1 MNDFTFYFKMGWSHI
16 ISKDALDHLLFIAAL
31 SAPFTIR
38 QWRPIL
44 LLVTSFTIGH
54 SITLVLSSTDVIRFD
69 TSWTEFLIPV
79 TIVIAGLIAY
89 QASPKQN
96 NYSYRAL
103 LAVFFGLI
111 HGMGF
116 AGSIRFMLASS
127 QKIAVPLLGF
137 NLGLEAGQV
146 LVLMVILLM
155 AAGLLKMGIRASY
168 FTKGIAFLAIIAGL
182 AMCISRYPL

>member
-38 QWRPIL
+38 QWRPLL

-96 NYSYRAL
+96 NYS
-103 LAVFFGLI
+103 
-111 HGMGF
+111 
-116 AGSIRFMLASS
+116 
-127 QKIAVPLLGF
+127 
-137 NLGLEAGQV
+137 
-146 LVLMVILLM
+146 
-155 AAGLLKMGIRASY
+155 
-168 FTKGIAFLAIIAGL
+168 
-182 AMCISRYPL
+182 

>member
-1 MNDFTFYFKMGWSHI
+1 MFWNFIQIGFEHVIPLGYDHI
-16 ISKDALDHLLFIAAL
+16 LFIVALFFFNSHLKSAVIQCTLFTIAHSLTLALVTLEYVHVNTKWVEVVIAL
-31 SAPFTIR
+31 SIFVMAFENIFQPKLKS
-38 QWRPIL
+38 WR
-44 LLVTSFTIGH
+44 
-54 SITLVLSSTDVIRFD
+54 LVLIF
-69 TSWTEFLIPV
+69 
-79 TIVIAGLIAY
+79 
-89 QASPKQN
+89 
-96 NYSYRAL
+96 
-103 LAVFFGLI
+103 FFGLI